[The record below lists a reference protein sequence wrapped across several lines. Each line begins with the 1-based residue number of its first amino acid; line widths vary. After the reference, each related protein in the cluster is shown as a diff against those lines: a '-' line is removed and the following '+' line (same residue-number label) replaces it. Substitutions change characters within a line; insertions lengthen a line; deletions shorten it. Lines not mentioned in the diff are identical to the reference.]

1 MKLNFIGDTAEILS
15 GAEELSVNLG
25 FETDSSGITVNVE
38 KTCDN
43 GLSVYLD
50 NKNIRISYS
59 KPADFYRALAILVY
73 RLRKNENNF
82 KLTEKRAF
90 NSNGAMLDVSRNAVL
105 KVDAVKKFVRY
116 LALMG
121 HDTLYIYMEDTYKI
135 DGYEYFGYMRGA
147 YTKDELKEIVAYAE
161 IFGIEVIPCIQT
173 LAHLAKTLKWRYAM
187 NMSDTDDILLR

>member
-1 MKLNFIGDTAEILS
+1 MKLNFIGDTAEILI
-15 GAEELSVNLG
+15 GAEELSINLD
-25 FETDSSGITVNVE
+25 FKIDSSGRMVTVE
-38 KTCDN
+38 KNCDN
-43 GLSVYLD
+43 GLSVNID
-50 NKNIRISYS
+50 NKSIRISYT

-73 RLRKNENNF
+73 RLKKNEKNF
-82 KLTEKRAF
+82 KLAEKRAF

-105 KVDAVKKFVRY
+105 KVDAVKKLVRY

-161 IFGIEVIPCIQT
+161 IFDIEVIPCIQT
-173 LAHLAKTLKWRYAM
+173 L
-187 NMSDTDDILLR
+187 DILLKP